1 MKYKFT
7 KISEDIIELA
17 YKDKKFEIVKDVD
30 SLIKSQNV
38 YNEAR
43 TKMLIDLAKKG
54 ISIEDLKIKK
64 EENGKTYV
72 DESSLKELESLYID
86 LEQRNVF
93 EDASKRY
100 FNMSINELVY
110 DIGLNSKEAE
120 EFGRELAMAM
130 AGSVDETPSQEESK

>member
-7 KISEDIIELA
+7 KINDDLVELT
-17 YKDKKFEIVKDVD
+17 YKDKKFEIKKDVD

-64 EENGKTYV
+64 EENGKTLV
-72 DESSLKELESLYID
+72 DESTLKELESLYIEA
-86 LEQRNVF
+86 EQRQLF
-93 EDASKRY
+93 ENASKRY
-100 FNMSINELVY
+100 FNMSITELVY
-110 DIGLNSKEAE
+110 DIGLAPKEAE
-120 EFGRELAMAM
+120 QFGKELAMAM
-130 AGSVDETPSQEESK
+130 TGSVEETPSQEESE

>member
-7 KISEDIIELA
+7 KISEDKIELA

-93 EDASKRY
+93 EEASKRY

>member
-7 KISEDIIELA
+7 KINDDLVELT
-17 YKDKKFEIVKDVD
+17 YKDKKFEIKKDVD

-64 EENGKTYV
+64 EENGKTLV
-72 DESSLKELESLYID
+72 DESTLKELESLYIEA
-86 LEQRNVF
+86 EQRQLF
-93 EDASKRY
+93 ENASKRY
-100 FNMSINELVY
+100 FNMSITELVY
-110 DIGLNSKEAE
+110 DIGLAPKEAE
-120 EFGRELAMAM
+120 QFGKELAMAM
-130 AGSVDETPSQEESK
+130 TGSVEETPSQEESK

>member
-7 KISEDIIELA
+7 KINDDTVELT
-17 YKDKKFEIVKDVD
+17 YKDKKFEIKKDVD

-43 TKMLIDLAKKG
+43 TKMLLDLAKKG

-64 EENGKTYV
+64 EVDGKTLV
-72 DESSLKELESLYID
+72 DESTLKELESLYID
-86 LEQRNVF
+86 AEQRMLF
-93 EDASKRY
+93 ENASKKY

-110 DIGLNSKEAE
+110 DMELEPKEAE
-120 EFGRELAMAM
+120 KFGKELAMAM
-130 AGSVDETPSQEESK
+130 AGSVEETPSKEESK